1 MEAVVVLV
9 AVVVTVVVVRGRVTK
24 VSANFLIGL
33 QEKVGRDFCHPPS
46 VVIPPQGGSKAK
58 PPMAT
63 RRVTLASSEH
73 SLFQM
78 FYLLSSDQAKSFKKI
93 RLKS

>member
-9 AVVVTVVVVRGRVTK
+9 AVVVAVVVVGGRVTK

-46 VVIPPQGGSKAK
+46 VVIPPQGYSKAK

-63 RRVTLASSEH
+63 RRVSQQRALVVSDV
-73 SLFQM
+73 LFSQ
-78 FYLLSSDQAKSFKKI
+78 Q
-93 RLKS
+93 